1 MYCKYCGEHNH
12 ADQTYCQNCGKMI
25 KTNTMSLEKTTI
37 TENKTAFCKKCG
49 TEVFDRYCTECG
61 TVGYNFQYKSRT
73 GPKVP
78 DLGINLGSID
88 DIKSKIQN
96 SALGDIKSVDD
107 VKNIVAS
114 KPVIKSSFISALKML
129 GIGLLISLL
138 IFTVITKIDVVE
150 RLLYSI
156 DAVANNS
163 YLDLGQTSKLKP
175 NFIDMFNLSLQ
186 SPISLSAKV
195 QAEDYGNKVTEGTKM
210 IMSLKLLILLL
221 IPIIGVFISQ
231 LKLFKDEKTS
241 TENLMQYGVT
251 SLIFSIMVKVLA
263 LINQRVVKLGDPDFI
278 RFTIKI
284 GLHDLWSLLTVF
296 LIIFGLQIII
306 SMIMKKDNPFE
317 ILSIK
322 QCPDLGNRIM
332 TYIKSMAIFAGI
344 VSVAILLIYII
355 IASKEGGDTK
365 FITMFG
371 IFMLPAIFV
380 HTWLFSFGSNM
391 ATLSTGTKPMAANI
405 WKTWKGIGELKGYNY
420 GNSDSW
426 VIWGYIFIIAI
437 FLGLIY
443 VLYKVLKDIEEEEY
457 FIKLGFIAGAISI
470 INIALSYFATIGLKI
485 SGSGGSGNE
494 YGLRDALY
502 YFDISFLSMLTEP
515 GTLKQSYTILSII
528 VTTFIWI
535 FVVGAVIYY
544 LRNNEVYYK
553 VRTFVEDNGK
563 KLIIGY
569 TALTFISFY
578 LLQTKIM
585 EDMVYM
591 MLDIFPMLDML
602 L

>member
-12 ADQTYCQNCGKMI
+12 ADQTYCQNCGKII
-25 KTNTMSLEKTTI
+25 KTNTISIEKTTI

-61 TVGYNFQYKSRT
+61 NVGYNLEHKSRT

-107 VKNIVAS
+107 VKNIVSS
-114 KPVIKSSFISALKML
+114 KPVIKSSFISALKIL

-163 YLDLGQTSKLKP
+163 YLDLGQISKLKP

-195 QAEDYGNKVTEGTKM
+195 QGEDYGNKITEATKM
-210 IMSLKLLILLL
+210 IITLKLLILLL

-241 TENLMQYGVT
+241 SENLMQYGVT
-251 SLIFSIMVKVLA
+251 SLIFSILVKILA
-263 LINQRVVKLGDPDFI
+263 LINQKVVKLGDPDFI

-296 LIIFGLQIII
+296 LIIFGLQIIM

-317 ILSIK
+317 ILNIK
-322 QCPDLGNRIM
+322 QYPDLGNR
-332 TYIKSMAIFAGI
+332 F
-344 VSVAILLIYII
+344 
-355 IASKEGGDTK
+355 
-365 FITMFG
+365 
-371 IFMLPAIFV
+371 
-380 HTWLFSFGSNM
+380 
-391 ATLSTGTKPMAANI
+391 TGKA
-405 WKTWKGIGELKGYNY
+405 KGILYDLDTLKLYHESTVYHSSIKGQFVYDGVNY
-420 GNSDSW
+420 
-426 VIWGYIFIIAI
+426 Y
-437 FLGLIY
+437 
-443 VLYKVLKDIEEEEY
+443 E
-457 FIKLGFIAGAISI
+457 
-470 INIALSYFATIGLKI
+470 
-485 SGSGGSGNE
+485 GNE
-494 YGLRDALY
+494 TPELVETTENMQYNLKYDEKDKKWIIYRTDYQY
-502 YFDISFLSMLTEP
+502 YFDGYNIKEYSF
-515 GTLKQSYTILSII
+515 
-528 VTTFIWI
+528 
-535 FVVGAVIYY
+535 
-544 LRNNEVYYK
+544 
-553 VRTFVEDNGK
+553 GK
-563 KLIIGY
+563 
-569 TALTFISFY
+569 
-578 LLQTKIM
+578 
-585 EDMVYM
+585 
-591 MLDIFPMLDML
+591 
-602 L
+602 